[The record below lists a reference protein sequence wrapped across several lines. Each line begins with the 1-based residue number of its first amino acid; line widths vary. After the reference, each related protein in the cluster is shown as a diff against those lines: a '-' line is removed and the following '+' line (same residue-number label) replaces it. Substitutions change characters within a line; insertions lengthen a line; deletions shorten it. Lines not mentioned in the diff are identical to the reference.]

1 VAYIYLDSDW
11 WVQASAVQLAQ
22 FENPAAYQLLKVWED
37 EDGAFRKL
45 YRRGGERG
53 NDITNTQTLGLS
65 EQTFAQYEAY
75 VAQQQLIAQGA
86 VVFNPASGLDWF
98 DSVAAL
104 GNLVQTLADGENPL
118 PPLFDLM
125 QVWQQVSYEDGLGL
139 DADGRAALDAWR
151 ASKMPGHLL
160 DAGIDYLLYSDLWGS
175 YLTQEEFDRLYYSGL
190 YEIVAEWEDG
200 IPGKYVLLRPISDA
214 R

>member
-1 VAYIYLDSDW
+1 M
-11 WVQASAVQLAQ
+11 QASAVQLEQ
-22 FENPAAYQLLKVWED
+22 FENPAAYQLLKVWE
-37 EDGAFRKL
+37 EDDGTFRRL
-45 YRRGGERG
+45 YRIGDLWG
-53 NDITNTQTLGLS
+53 NDTGNTETLGLS

-125 QVWQQVSYEDGLGL
+125 QVWQQASYEDDLGL
-139 DADGRAALDAWR
+139 DADAQAALEAWR
-151 ASKMPGHLL
+151 TSKMPGHLL
-160 DAGIDYLLYSDLWGS
+160 DAGIDYLFYSDLWES

-200 IPGKYVLLRPISDA
+200 IPGQYTLLRPISDA